1 MSKIDTVLADNQ
13 FIFLKGLKSVLTTI
27 DKKVI
32 NIKAEF
38 QDGNQLIS
46 FINSTRPQL
55 LILDFNLK
63 TKNGLDVIKFI
74 KRNKIK
80 TKIVILSAYDD
91 TRLVKT
97 ALKLG
102 VNGYILKSVNELEL
116 KHALNQVMQ
125 DNIYVSDKLLIKPA
139 FTSQNTLSNKFFFQD
154 DFLKKF
160 SLTKREQEIMGL
172 ITNALSSKEIA
183 RHLFISD
190 QTVSVHRKNIMR
202 KLGVNNT
209 AALIKVAY
217 GHKRGS

>member
-1 MSKIDTVLADNQ
+1 MSTIDTVLADNQ
-13 FIFLKGLKSVLTTI
+13 LIFLKGLKSVLTTI

-38 QDGNQLIS
+38 QDGSQLIS

-63 TKNGLDVIKFI
+63 TKNGLEVIKFI
-74 KRNKIK
+74 KKNKIK
-80 TKIVILSAYDD
+80 TKIVVLTSYDD
-91 TRLVKT
+91 ARLVKT

-102 VNGYILKSVNELEL
+102 VDGYILKSADELEVR
-116 KHALNQVMQ
+116 KALNQVMQ
-125 DNIYVSDKLLIKPA
+125 DNIYVTDQLLIKPT
-139 FTSQNTLSNKFFFQD
+139 FISQTASSNNFFFRD
-154 DFLKKF
+154 GFLKKF

-217 GHKRGS
+217 GYKVNP